1 VNSTASRFA
10 TLMGS
15 ASILTLSTAYGAYA
29 QMTAQVQTA
38 QAGPETVPEQVL
50 VTGSLIHGTAAV
62 GVPVTNLGV
71 QDFTTTGYA
80 TIGELFQTIPAA
92 DVTLPQASINGGQQE
107 RLNRVNIRGLDA
119 TGPRSLLM
127 VDGVRYPPQ
136 ADGLCVIDPSF
147 IPALALDRID
157 VLADG
162 ASATYG
168 SDAIA
173 GVINVVLKRGYDGA
187 TTLLHVSQPTDGGGF
202 EAQESQLWGRTWDGG
217 DITLTYEHD
226 DLEPI
231 KGNVHSRFTINY
243 TPWGLDNEN
252 PIGASIPA
260 TISTGKPNVNNGNG
274 VSGVGTICPNCY
286 AVPSGAGSNFNAAVN
301 NGLGPLLPGQVT
313 NPISWASL
321 TAGTTNEVPNALALG
336 WEDAAQQKN
345 AMVAT
350 FDQRLFP
357 GVSLFFTGFYSNRR
371 VENVEGPDYSNGAQS
386 EIKTFPVPT
395 INPYYPVGAPAGLNI
410 QTDLG
415 SIVPT
420 YNDAFEISARYSFG
434 LNLDL
439 PFGWTGQIYDSRSYE
454 TDQYYLHFVD
464 SNYASNALGNVVN
477 GNAKPAS
484 IPYLNLFCDQT
495 KFACNSPATINY
507 ISSYRHLGDVYQLEE
522 KGARFDG
529 PLFDLPGGQVKAA
542 IGGDYES
549 DDVLGIQ
556 ANYVSVQPNG
566 TPNPAPS
573 TGPAPLLDP
582 EPYTVWAGFAQL
594 DIPVFGD
601 NFNIP
606 LARRLDLEASW
617 RHDQYSSP
625 NGALAGGTSNPKLAF
640 TWLVDELVGAT
651 VRGSWGTSFRFA
663 NAGEYS
669 VVLSD
674 QNTAINVPGGNTG
687 ITVQCVGGVPP
698 AGSAAAVLV
707 AAGQGCGSTPGAVL
721 WGGGPHAALREYTNA
736 ATGMATTRE
745 GGLALAPETSENY
758 SLGFEL
764 APTIDFL
771 RGFDFQATFYSVKIN
786 NVLTANNQISQQN
799 IDDPLER
806 LQFIFPSDLGCPV
819 ADNATPT
826 ACAPFQKMVAA
837 TLLDAGSSVD
847 ISQAPNIYTI
857 KDGSTYG
864 SGFQHVEGVD
874 FNASY
879 DLDLGDYGAWNTG
892 ITGTYYLHN
901 FLQTVSGGAI
911 VDLLHW
917 TNAPPAG
924 GIAQYGIETTPRLV
938 WRTRLGWSDGPYS
951 VTGFMNYSSH
961 YFSTWASPPN
971 VNFQCTSAG
980 GNMGGGTFP
989 CAISNYSNYE
999 PAFITF
1005 DLSLGYN
1012 TGDIPANDYLKHI
1025 GLNFTVQN
1033 LMGIHSPFAYGPVT
1047 ANRNAAGYDILR
1059 SDIGRVVGLT
1069 ITKNW

>member
-1 VNSTASRFA
+1 MNPIASRLA

-15 ASILTLSTAYGAYA
+15 ASILTLSTAYGAHA
-29 QMTAQVQTA
+29 QMTAQAQTA
-38 QAGPETVPEQVL
+38 QVGPEAVPEQVL

-71 QDFTTTGYA
+71 QDFATTGYA

-92 DVTLPQASINGGQQE
+92 NVTLPQATINGGQQE
-107 RLNRVNIRGLDA
+107 RLNRVNIRGLDT

-127 VDGVRYPPQ
+127 VDGIRYPPQ
-136 ADGLCVIDPSF
+136 ADGLCVVDPSF

-187 TTLLHVSQPTDGGGF
+187 ITMLHFAQPTDGGGF
-202 EAQESQLWGRTWDGG
+202 TAQESQLWGRTWDGG
-217 DITLTYEHD
+217 DVTLTYEHD
-226 DLEPI
+226 DLEPV
-231 KGNVHSRFTINY
+231 KGNVHSKYTLNF

-252 PIGASIPA
+252 PIGASVPA
-260 TISTGKPNVNNGNG
+260 TLSTGKPKVSNGNG
-274 VSGVGTICPNCY
+274 VSGVGTVCSNCY
-286 AVPSGAGSNFNAAVN
+286 AVPGGTGSNFNAALN
-301 NGLGPLLPGQVT
+301 NGLGPTAPGSAATFNWSSV
-313 NPISWASL
+313 
-321 TAGTTNEVPNALALG
+321 TAGTTNELPNVLALG

-345 AMVAT
+345 ALVGT

-371 VENVEGPDYSNGAQS
+371 VENLEPPYYSNGVTN
-386 EIKTFPVPT
+386 ETKTLSVPT
-395 INPYYPVGAPAGLNI
+395 INPYYPTGAPAGL
-410 QTDLG
+410 QVSTDLG
-415 SIVPT
+415 VYVPT
-420 YNDAFEISARYSFG
+420 FNDAFEISARYSFG
-434 LNLDL
+434 LNLNL

-477 GNAKPAS
+477 GNSKPAS
-484 IPYLNLFCDQT
+484 IPYLNVFCDPTRFQ
-495 KFACNSPATINY
+495 CNSPTTIKY
-507 ISSYRHLGDVYQLEE
+507 IETSRHLGDIYQLEE

-529 PLFDLPGGQVKAA
+529 PLFDLPGGQIKAA

-549 DDVLGIQ
+549 DNVLGIQ
-556 ANYVSVQPNG
+556 ANAGSVQPDG
-566 TPNPAPS
+566 TPNSP
-573 TGPAPLLDP
+573 TIAPLYDP

-606 LARRLDLEASW
+606 FARRLDLEASW

-640 TWLVDELVGAT
+640 TWLIDDMVGAT

-674 QNTAINVPGGNTG
+674 QNTGANIQGGATTA
-687 ITVQCVGGVPP
+687 TVQCVNGAAP
-698 AGSAAAVLV
+698 AGSAGAVLV
-707 AAGQGCGSTPGAVL
+707 ATGVWGCGSTPGGVL
-721 WGGGPHAALREYTNA
+721 WGGGPHAALREYTDA
-736 ATGMATTRE
+736 ATGQAATRE

-758 SLGFEL
+758 SIGLEL
-764 APTIDFL
+764 APQIDFL
-771 RGFDFQATFYSVKIN
+771 RGFDFQATYYSVKIN
-786 NVLTANNQISQQN
+786 NVLTANNQLSSQN
-799 IDDPLER
+799 IADPLQR
-806 LQFIFPSDLGCPV
+806 FTFIFPSDLGCPV
-819 ADNATPT
+819 ADNANPT
-826 ACAPFQKMVAA
+826 ACAPFQKMVTA
-837 TLLDAGSSVD
+837 TLLDAGSTVG
-847 ISQAPNIYTI
+847 ISQASNVYFLR
-857 KDGSTYG
+857 DGSTFG
-864 SGFQHVEGVD
+864 SGFQHVSGID

-901 FLQTVSGGAI
+901 FLQTVSGGTVI
-911 VDLLHW
+911 DELNQNVQ
-917 TNAPPAG
+917 PAG
-924 GIAQYGIETTPRLV
+924 GILQNGVETTPRLI
-938 WRTRLGWSDGPYS
+938 WRARLGWSDGPYS

-961 YFSTWASPPN
+961 YFSPWAVPPN
-971 VNFQCTSAG
+971 VNFQCTSSG
-980 GNMGGGTFP
+980 GSTGGGTFP
-989 CAISNYSNYE
+989 CAISNFSNFE
-999 PAFITF
+999 PTFITF

-1012 TGDIPANDYLKHI
+1012 TGDLPANDYLKRI
-1025 GLNFTVQN
+1025 ALNLTIQN
-1033 LMGIHSPFAYGPVT
+1033 LTGIHSPFAYGPV
-1047 ANRNAAGYDILR
+1047 AVNRNAAAYDIFR

-1069 ITKNW
+1069 ITKVW